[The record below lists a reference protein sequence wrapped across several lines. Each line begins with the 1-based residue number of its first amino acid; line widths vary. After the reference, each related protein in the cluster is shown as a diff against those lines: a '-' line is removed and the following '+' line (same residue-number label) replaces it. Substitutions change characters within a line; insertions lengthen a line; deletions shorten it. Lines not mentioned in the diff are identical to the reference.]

1 MTLDMY
7 WLTSPGVFVSLN
19 PEIRTFEIASLIQT
33 NIYKA
38 PDIFVILT
46 GSLGKG
52 IFVIL
57 WKKDCLTKI
66 KEDCLN
72 FPSNPG

>member
-19 PEIRTFEIASLIQT
+19 TEIRTFEIASLIQT

-66 KEDCLN
+66 KVDCLN